1 MGEALWW
8 AIREMIPLKEKRKL
22 ILIITDGDP
31 NNRENTI
38 EAIRAAEMM
47 DMEIFGIG
55 IESPYISNLLPE
67 SSINI
72 TSLNDLALSMFRLLG
87 KAIVRTI

>member
-8 AIREMIPLKEKRKL
+8 VLQEMVTLKEKRKV

-31 NNRENTI
+31 NSRENTR
-38 EAIRAAEMM
+38 EAIKAGKQMN
-47 DMEIFGIG
+47 MEIYGIG
-55 IESPYISNLLPE
+55 IESHYINELLPE

-72 TSLNDLALSMFRLLG
+72 TSLNDLAQSMFKLLG
-87 KAIVRTI
+87 QAISKTE